1 MILKNQFLQKF
12 RPEKVLVF
20 SLFLIM
26 SGCAAGTNY
35 ETAKVTIPAL
45 QSDMGRIFVYR
56 TLNPFALLKPI
67 VFTLDGKH
75 IADSYVDTIIY
86 HDITPGIHSVNY
98 NNGRSKL
105 SINVTKG
112 KSVFIKYTVVDDSV
126 AAGNILPT
134 IVDPKIAELEIRTI
148 SLIEKKIRYPN
159 ELR

>member
-1 MILKNQFLQKF
+1 MNNTPSLLLCFFENVTHSRARGRFLLEMLLPPTRRARFENAFWKS
-12 RPEKVLVF
+12 EL
-20 SLFLIM
+20 SH
-26 SGCAAGTNY
+26 
-35 ETAKVTIPAL
+35 
-45 QSDMGRIFVYR
+45 
-56 TLNPFALLKPI
+56 PFALLKPI

-105 SINVTKG
+105 SINVPKG